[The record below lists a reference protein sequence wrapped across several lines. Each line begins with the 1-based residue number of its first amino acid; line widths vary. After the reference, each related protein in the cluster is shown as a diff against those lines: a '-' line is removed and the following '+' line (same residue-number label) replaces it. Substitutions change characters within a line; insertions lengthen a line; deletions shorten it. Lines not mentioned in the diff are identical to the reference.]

1 MQGQLSIQF
10 RLKNGKILGGNL
22 NTTIELLQTR
32 VSCGKLAAPAP
43 NEAELAQILRCG
55 LRGPDHGRL
64 KPWRFH
70 VVQDLARNKL
80 GEVFAKVASAQPE
93 CPQSKIDKCLAMP
106 LRAPLM
112 VVVVCEPQ
120 LDTKIPASEQLL
132 AVGAAVQN
140 MQVAISALGYS
151 SIWRTGEMAYTS
163 QIKQAFDVSE
173 SGSIVAFLYIG
184 TAQVVLKTPEITL
197 QPYVKN
203 WI

>member
-1 MQGQLSIQF
+1 
-10 RLKNGKILGGNL
+10 L

-43 NEAELAQILRCG
+43 NELELEQILRCG
-55 LRGPDHGRL
+55 LRAPDHGRL

-80 GEVFAKVASAQPE
+80 GEVFASVARAQQE
-93 CPQSKIDKCLAMP
+93 CAQSKIDKCLNMSM
-106 LRAPLM
+106 RAPLII
-112 VVVVCEPQ
+112 VVVCEPQ
-120 LDTKIPASEQLL
+120 LDTKIPVSDQQL

-151 SIWRTGEMAYTS
+151 SIWRTGDMAHAP
-163 QIKQAFDVSE
+163 IVKQAFNVSE
-173 SGSIVAFLYIG
+173 HGSIAALLYIG
-184 TAQVVLKTPEITL
+184 TPQVELKIPDIDL